1 MLIMVSLGALVMI
14 TTLWMNRM
22 KDIDVLTLDRNPTT
36 IIINVLL
43 ETTLDFVPNKLV
55 VDQAFVVYSEHVSSN
70 CPMKKFGVLILA
82 TN

>member
-22 KDIDVLTLDRNPTT
+22 KDIDVPTLDRNPTT

-43 ETTLDFVPNKLV
+43 ETTLDFVLNKLV
-55 VDQAFVVYSEHVSSN
+55 VDQAFVVYSERVSSN
-70 CPMKKFGVLILA
+70 CHTKKFGVLILA